1 MKWYNADEANG
12 IVISTRI
19 RLARNIASYPFS
31 PKLGEAQR
39 VAMLRDVRNAFDRY
53 GTSMYNFIDVSSKSI
68 EERQALVEE
77 HIISRDFAVMPSSEK
92 RLLVYDENGSVSVM
106 VGEEDHL
113 RIQAV
118 RPGLA
123 LDEAY
128 KSASYLDDMLSKG
141 IEYAFNPKL
150 GYLTCCPSNTGTGL
164 RASCMLHLPMLTR
177 NGYIKDV
184 IEFCSKLG
192 LTVRGFFGE
201 GSKAEGELY
210 QVSNQIT
217 MGISEEDT
225 ITRLRDAVN
234 AIVGKEASL
243 RKQLEEAS
251 PLIKDKLW
259 RSYGILSCA
268 RSVSTA
274 EFLALWSDCM
284 LGKCTGVIDKLEKRN
299 LVRILIECMP
309 SHVSLSGSD
318 IDSAEKRD
326 VARADRIRDYLSM
339 DIEK

>member
-1 MKWYNADEANG
+1 MKWYNSFDSNG
-12 IVISTRI
+12 IVLSTRI

-31 PKLGEAQR
+31 PKLGETQR
-39 VAMLRDVRNAFDRY
+39 AAMLRDVRNAFERY
-53 GTSMYNFIDVSSKSI
+53 GTSMYNYIDVSSKSI

-118 RPGLA
+118 RPSLA

-128 KSASYLDDMLSKG
+128 KAASYVDDILSKG
-141 IEYAFNPKL
+141 IEYAFSPSL

-164 RASCMLHLPMLTR
+164 RASCMLHLPMITR

-192 LTVRGFFGE
+192 LTVRGFYGE

-225 ITRLRDAVN
+225 LLRLQDAVK
-234 AIVGKEASL
+234 AIAGKEIAL
-243 RKQLEEAS
+243 RKQLENASEAV
-251 PLIKDKLW
+251 KDKLW
-259 RSYGILSCA
+259 RSYGILSFA

-274 EFLALWSDCM
+274 EFLTLWSDCM
-284 LGKCTGVIDKLEKRN
+284 LGKCTGILDKLEGKN
-299 LVRILIECMP
+299 LVRLLIECMP
-309 SHVSLSGSD
+309 SHITLSGYN
-318 IDSAEKRD
+318 IDTAEKRD
-326 VARADRIRDYLSM
+326 ATRADKIREFLSQNH
-339 DIEK
+339 DE